1 MRTNKTG
8 RKTSKRLLLVAAMA
22 GAIFL
27 AGGIAMAG
35 GNGRCYSAEITAFI
49 ALPDGSIHEPGTLR
63 VCLTSKHSPV
73 EGMHHTSMDGHP
85 IAMFRS
91 RLGESEGLG
100 GQESSFFVFTKRDD
114 GALEL
119 QGFATAKRDG
129 RLTTYQMALEQV
141 TTRWALAKEFN
152 SDDSDMVLVAAK

>member
-1 MRTNKTG
+1 MRTNDAG

-27 AGGIAMAG
+27 AGGVAMAG
-35 GNGRCYSAEITAFI
+35 GNGRCYSAEIAAFI
-49 ALPDGSIHEPGTLR
+49 ALPDGSLHEPGTLR
-63 VCLTSKHSPV
+63 VCLTSKYSPV
-73 EGMHHTSMDGHP
+73 EGMHHTSVDGRP
-85 IAMFRS
+85 IGMFRS

-100 GQESSFFVFTKRDD
+100 GQESSVFVFTKRND

-129 RLTTYQMALEQV
+129 RLTTYQMDLERV
-141 TTRWALAKEFN
+141 TTRWSLAKEFKAE
-152 SDDSDMVLVAAK
+152 DSDMVLVAAK